1 MARDPEP
8 TRAKLLRAGEQLA
21 AEHSLGE
28 LRVEAITARSGV
40 AKGTFYVHFKTR
52 ADYLVALH
60 RRFHERLAAG
70 IDGAL
75 ARQPPGRA
83 RLVAGSLA
91 YLDGCLAEGAL
102 KALLLGARVEPGI
115 QQEVAR
121 QNARFGKL
129 AAQDLAQLQIP
140 NPAQT
145 ARLWVAM
152 VAEAAL
158 AEQEAG
164 TALPALRAVLA
175 SFLAGFTDRS

>member
-8 TRAKLLRAGEQLA
+8 TREKLLRAGEQLA

-28 LRVEAITARSGV
+28 LRVDAITALSGV

-60 RRFHERLAAG
+60 RRFHDRLAAS

-83 RLVAGSLA
+83 RLLAGSLA

-102 KALLLGARVEPGI
+102 KALLLGARVEPDI

-129 AAQDLAQLQIP
+129 AAQDLARLHGP
-140 NPAQT
+140 EPAQT
-145 ARLWVAM
+145 GRLWVAM

-158 AEQEAG
+158 AEREAG
-164 TALPALRAVLA
+164 APLPALRAA
-175 SFLAGFTDRS
+175 LAGFLTGFADRD